1 MVANKYSMQSMERVR
16 QLIDERCGG
25 SQQVFADRVDIN
37 KASVSQYVNGH
48 NAPTNI
54 TAGKIARAFDVNPA
68 WVMGFDVPMIVAED
82 NDDFRERMR
91 SEYGAIFDLVDKA
104 DPDQRQQIEK
114 ILDAI
119 VPKTD

>member
-1 MVANKYSMQSMERVR
+1 MSEEQYKT
-16 QLIDERCGG
+16 IF
-25 SQQVFADRVDIN
+25 SQNLKKWMADRIVTQQQLADAIGVGQSTVSAWCNGEKMPRMGKIEMMADYFGIN
-37 KASVSQYVNGH
+37 KSDLLE
-48 NAPTNI
+48 I
-54 TAGKIARAFDVNPA
+54 K
-68 WVMGFDVPMIVAED
+68 ED
-82 NDDFRERMR
+82 NDDFRDRMR